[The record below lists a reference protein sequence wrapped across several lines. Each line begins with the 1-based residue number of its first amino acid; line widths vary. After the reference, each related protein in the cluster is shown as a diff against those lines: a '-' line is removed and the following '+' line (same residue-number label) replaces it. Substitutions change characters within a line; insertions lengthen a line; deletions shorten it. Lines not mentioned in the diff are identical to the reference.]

1 MSHSFTRIYVH
12 LIWSTKCRQRFITS
26 ELRPQLFGHIL
37 EYSGERNICVDSLGI
52 QPEHVH
58 LLANLRGNQNPDDVA
73 KLIKGESSHWIN
85 SENLVNPKFSWQK
98 GYGAF
103 SVSSSH
109 LEITRE
115 FIKNQDEHHS
125 AESFSEELRSILLKH
140 GFDAPDLGTG
150 E

>member
-12 LIWSTKCRQRFITS
+12 LIWSTKCHQRFITN

-37 EYSGERNICVDSLGI
+37 EYSGERNIRVDSLGI

-58 LLANLRGNQNPDDVA
+58 LLVNLRGNQNPDDVA

-85 SENLVNPKFSWQK
+85 SGNLVDPKFSWQK

-103 SVSSSH
+103 SVSASH
-109 LEITRE
+109 LDRTRE
-115 FIKNQDEHHS
+115 LIKNQDEHHNTQ
-125 AESFSEELRSILLKH
+125 SFSEELRSILLKH
-140 GFDAPDLGTG
+140 GFDTPDLGTG